1 MGDSGR
7 PRKNYEVGLRKR
19 PQISVDSVNEDSEI
33 VCFVE
38 SDKPGNY
45 FVIGDELWFKITD
58 DGNLQAIKK
67 MEVVGYVLSPEKEIL
82 IERINSGYNYIG
94 YIDDIKSNSDSV
106 TILTV
111 RAKLL

>member
-1 MGDSGR
+1 
-7 PRKNYEVGLRKR
+7 VGLRKR
-19 PQISVDSVNEDSEI
+19 PQISVDSVNEYSEI
-33 VCFVE
+33 ICYVE
-38 SDKPGNY
+38 SDKPENY

-67 MEVVGYVLSPEKEIL
+67 LDIVGYVLSPEKEIL
-82 IERINSGYNYIG
+82 IERINNGYSYIG
-94 YIDDIKSNSDSV
+94 YIDDIKSNSDFV